1 MAPSP
6 SPLLPPPV
14 LPTTI
19 APPQPLAPCPL
30 LDPDSGQPAAAAI
43 GGDEAPVSLPL
54 GCTALLLPPPP
65 AQLPPN
71 FTPELVADASV
82 GSMERAWEEVG
93 GRRRH
98 KQEKAPAPP
107 PRKETGPSLAFKR
120 RTYGLCFRCLAPEHF
135 VADCHG
141 PVRCLSCRRPGHRE
155 RDCTMRQSAGRDP
168 RRRRSPSPPAA
179 PGRPSSRVRHDCNTP
194 RSCSR
199 SPPVTPLQPRRSWAA
214 VVVPPDAH
222 SLEVPQPGAPAAEPA
237 VDLGLLQPLLV
248 AQAERLS
255 AELQSMFASRLEE
268 VFRPLRDLVAAVQ
281 GWTDQVSSLLELMET
296 AGGSFVLDNPSLP
309 CELDASAPL
318 AMVDGK
324 VSSVSHCS
332 TEVFDVVALGL
343 DDPLALD
350 SVLPETVTQGVEE
363 QVKVDEIVASCNDV
377 ELIERALPFSAVGE
391 VPPKGVS
398 EFNNSFG
405 GDGVPP
411 GPTSSTLLDEFLGSF
426 GCAGPL
432 SLLDAPI
439 LVQTEGGASCVGRRS
454 GRLDKKNK
462 DSNIPAAKRAEYR
475 LAESFGELPR
485 DSFSKRGTEEDVQER
500 MKPYLQM
507 CKKPITPT
515 TLQAVRE
522 LVEANV

>member
-1 MAPSP
+1 
-6 SPLLPPPV
+6 
-14 LPTTI
+14 
-19 APPQPLAPCPL
+19 
-30 LDPDSGQPAAAAI
+30 
-43 GGDEAPVSLPL
+43 
-54 GCTALLLPPPP
+54 
-65 AQLPPN
+65 
-71 FTPELVADASV
+71 
-82 GSMERAWEEVG
+82 
-93 GRRRH
+93 
-98 KQEKAPAPP
+98 
-107 PRKETGPSLAFKR
+107 
-120 RTYGLCFRCLAPEHF
+120 
-135 VADCHG
+135 
-141 PVRCLSCRRPGHRE
+141 
-155 RDCTMRQSAGRDP
+155 
-168 RRRRSPSPPAA
+168 
-179 PGRPSSRVRHDCNTP
+179 
-194 RSCSR
+194 
-199 SPPVTPLQPRRSWAA
+199 
-214 VVVPPDAH
+214 
-222 SLEVPQPGAPAAEPA
+222 
-237 VDLGLLQPLLV
+237 
-248 AQAERLS
+248 
-255 AELQSMFASRLEE
+255 
-268 VFRPLRDLVAAVQ
+268 
-281 GWTDQVSSLLELMET
+281 
-296 AGGSFVLDNPSLP
+296 
-309 CELDASAPL
+309 
-318 AMVDGK
+318 MVDGK

-515 TLQAVRE
+515 TL
-522 LVEANV
+522 